1 MRVWAGRKIL
11 NDPTSDVGVVMKA
24 TRSSSRKTIAVCLIA
39 ILILEI
45 IPTKRW
51 TVDESC
57 LPNGRVALAFR
68 SNEAQEAQLAE
79 SRACRSNFVYRR
91 YHVRRDAPLAFAEGS
106 TDNVGSLVSE
116 VINLEFL
123 GEDSKVQ
130 SSVDEIGLV
139 AVGTQDI
146 GLVGMKPDEEI
157 FECGFRDIWEDYFVT
172 RIVQGVEELF
182 EIS

>member
-1 MRVWAGRKIL
+1 MRVWTGRKIL
-11 NDPTSDVGVVMKA
+11 NNPAPDVGVVMKA
-24 TRSSSRKTIAVCLIA
+24 TGSSSRNTLAVYLIA
-39 ILILEI
+39 ILVLEI

-51 TVDESC
+51 TVDESF

-91 YHVRRDAPLAFAEGS
+91 YHFRRDAPLAFAEGS
-106 TDNVGSLVSE
+106 TNNIRSLVSE

-123 GEDSKVQ
+123 REDSKIQ

-146 GLVGMKPDEEI
+146 RLVRMKPDEKV
-157 FECGFRDIWEDYFVT
+157 FERGFRDIWEGYFVT
-172 RIVQGVEELF
+172 RIVQGVAELF
-182 EIS
+182 EVS